1 MKRYIV
7 QRLKE
12 PSTHAGIAG
21 IAQGMALIAPS
32 WKPALD
38 ALTLMFGLIAT
49 AVPG

>member
-1 MKRYIV
+1 MKYIL

-21 IAQGMALIAPS
+21 IAQGAALIVPS

-38 ALTLMFGLIAT
+38 AITLMFGLLAT